1 MCLFSSSVSLLF
13 LFFFAP
19 VSWALINPLL
29 RRERRGE
36 EQDICKLA
44 QDSQRATFNMEVRR
58 YLQDIVV
65 FLRLHRAVDGGVTPR
80 ATRQF
85 EFLAR

>member
-1 MCLFSSSVSLLF
+1 
-13 LFFFAP
+13 
-19 VSWALINPLL
+19 
-29 RRERRGE
+29 
-36 EQDICKLA
+36 
-44 QDSQRATFNMEVRR
+44 MEVRR